1 MSHSEEPASVG
12 PWAREKL
19 DALDAYLSFYTTA
32 LKKQGQWRK
41 TFIDAFAGGGRARV
55 RQQGVNSPAESLLAA
70 LEPAPI
76 DAEAEQYIR
85 GSPRVALDIE
95 TPFDRYVFIER
106 DPARVAELEAMREEY
121 GPRYEIEIRRG
132 YAADELAS
140 LMDEG
145 LARRGQRA
153 VVFLDPFGMAIP
165 WGTIERLAAT
175 RQIEVMVNF
184 ALGMAIQRLLVRS
197 ADIPPSWRQAL
208 DRFFGSPDWHS
219 QVYEEGADLFG
230 PRTLKLDGSG
240 QRLLEW
246 YRGRLKAAFG
256 HVSTARLIKNSRGA
270 PLYFLIWAGPH
281 PLGLKGADYVLSKG
295 VKLGR

>member
-1 MSHSEEPASVG
+1 MSRPEEPASVG

-19 DALDAYLSFYTTA
+19 DALGAYLSFYTTA

-41 TFIDAFAGGGRARV
+41 TFIDAFAGGGRARI
-55 RQQGVNSPAESLLAA
+55 RQQEKNAATESLLAE
-70 LEPAPI
+70 LEPAPV
-76 DAEAEQYIR
+76 DTEVEQYIR

-106 DPARVAELEAMREEY
+106 DPARVAELEAMRDEY
-121 GPRYEIEIRRG
+121 GPRYQMEIRRG
-132 YAADELAS
+132 HAEDELAS
-140 LMDEG
+140 LIDG
-145 LARRGQRA
+145 DLARRGQRA

-165 WGTIERLAAT
+165 WETVQRLAAT
-175 RQIEVMVNF
+175 RQVEVVVNF

-197 ADIPPSWRQAL
+197 AEIPPSWRQAL

-219 QVYEEGADLFG
+219 QVYEEGSDLFG
-230 PRTLKLDGSG
+230 PRTLKVEGSG

-246 YRGRLKAAFG
+246 YCGRLKAAFG
-256 HVSTARLIKNSRGA
+256 HVSTPRLIKNSRGA
-270 PLYFLIWAGPH
+270 PLYYLIWAGPH
-281 PLGLKGADYVLSKG
+281 SLGLKGADYILSKG